1 MNWTLTEVEFSGNKV
16 KVYVNG
22 DDSRAIVFPPFG
34 KYFSLLSDNSAL
46 DFAVSFIFFSS
57 SRDINYTQY
66 LSSQEDTSVIFQE
79 AA

>member
-1 MNWTLTEVEFSGNKV
+1 MNWTLTVVDFSGNKV
-16 KVYVNG
+16 KVYVSSDN
-22 DDSRAIVFPPFG
+22 SRAIVFPPFG
-34 KYFSLLSDNSAL
+34 KYFSLHSASAL

-57 SRDINYTQY
+57 SKDINYTQY